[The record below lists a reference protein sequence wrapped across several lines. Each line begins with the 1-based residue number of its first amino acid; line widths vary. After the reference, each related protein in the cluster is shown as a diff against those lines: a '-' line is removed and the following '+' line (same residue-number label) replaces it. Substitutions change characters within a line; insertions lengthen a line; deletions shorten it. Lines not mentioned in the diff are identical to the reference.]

1 MNTVDRKKVEEVLR
15 IRDNAI
21 ESSINAIALADLK
34 GKLTYVNRS
43 FLELWG
49 FEKENE
55 VIGKH
60 VSKFWQ
66 KEDKASEIAELLY
79 EIGRWKGEMVARRK
93 DGSIFN
99 AQIYASVITE
109 CNNNPTYMIGSFID
123 ITKLKKAEVALKES
137 EEMYKT
143 LIATSPDGVVVINLD
158 GTIIEVSKRTIEL
171 FGYRSLKNL
180 LGKNAFEL
188 VAPQDRKKAREYL
201 NNTLKKGFTKD
212 VQLTLLKK
220 DGSELISELNASLI
234 KNINGKPKAFL
245 ITGRDITLQKNNS
258 AYIKPKPSI
267 MTVKEL
273 AKYMRVHTSTI
284 YRLVR
289 ENKIPAIKVGNQ
301 WRFKKDSIDKWIERH
316 NEF

>member
-1 MNTVDRKKVEEVLR
+1 MNADDRKKVEEVLR

-21 ESSINAIALADLK
+21 ETSINAIALADIK

-43 FLELWG
+43 FLKLWG
-49 FEKENE
+49 FKTESE

-60 VSKFWQ
+60 VSEFWQ
-66 KEDKASEIAELLY
+66 KEDKASQIVEKLY
-79 EIGRWKGEMVARRK
+79 EKGKWTGEMIAKRK

-99 AQIYASVITE
+99 AQISSSVITDGD
-109 CNNNPTYMIGSFID
+109 NNQTYMIGSFID
-123 ITKLKKAEVALKES
+123 ITKLKRAEVALKES

-180 LGKNAFEL
+180 LGKNVFEL

-220 DGSELISELNASLI
+220 DGSELIGELNASLI
-234 KNINGKPKAFL
+234 KNINGKPKALL
-245 ITGRDITLQKNNS
+245 ITGKDITLQKNNS
-258 AYIKPKPSI
+258 PYIKPKPSI

-301 WRFKKDSIDKWIERH
+301 WRFKKDSIDKWIERQ